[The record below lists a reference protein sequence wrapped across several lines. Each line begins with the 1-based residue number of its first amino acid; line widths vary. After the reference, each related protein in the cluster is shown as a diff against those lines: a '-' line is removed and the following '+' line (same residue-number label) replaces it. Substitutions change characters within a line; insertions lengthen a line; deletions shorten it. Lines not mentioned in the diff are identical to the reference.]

1 MSQIEKRITTALV
14 GIENVYAKHVP
25 LLLRIVAS
33 AMKGKLKDKDFPTV
47 VNNPLSFFIQLHVCG
62 VS

>member
-33 AMKGKLKDKDFPTV
+33 AMKGKLKFDMSADE
-47 VNNPLSFFIQLHVCG
+47 LRHRER
-62 VS
+62 